1 MAVVKRVQ
9 QGDTTL
15 ICADLETELKAQKVR
30 MLAWAVGGPSL
41 IYLASR
47 TPKRMIGVRA
57 WLFASGA
64 ACTAWHL
71 SVWQM
76 VNKAIERTPE

>member
-1 MAVVKRVQ
+1 MIVKRVQ

-15 ICADLETELKAQKVR
+15 ICADIDTEMKAQRVR
-30 MLAWAVGGPSL
+30 MFAWAVGGPSL

-47 TPKRMIGVRA
+47 TPKRMGMVRA

-71 SVWQM
+71 SVWRM
-76 VNKAIERTPE
+76 VNKAIASEQD